1 MAKMRPVGSSD
12 PRIYSKNT
20 ISIHSWSLIRPVS
33 SKLGCLHVISSKGG
47 LVFKSDLT
55 KVTMKSLIRAN
66 NAKSITHILL
76 CALVVATCHATEQ
89 PIRSGDSIPSSQPI
103 SNGISSDQIK
113 LNRKLMS
120 VKKDW
125 DPIWADEFDA
135 FDSDKWSRVEG
146 DGCSI
151 NLCGWGN
158 EELVSAF

>member
-1 MAKMRPVGSSD
+1 
-12 PRIYSKNT
+12 
-20 ISIHSWSLIRPVS
+20 
-33 SKLGCLHVISSKGG
+33 
-47 LVFKSDLT
+47 
-55 KVTMKSLIRAN
+55 MKSLIRAN